1 MQLRRWTCHRTPS
14 RLPLS
19 CVSGFLVSTTLLL
32 TQPTSPSGQGTR
44 RTLQH
49 TCQARN
55 SCTVHRIFHSN
66 QCQQG
71 TCAVC
76 AGGGETV
83 EDVAQ
88 RLKVLLSR
96 IENSHEDRNVLLVS
110 HGDTL
115 SIFAA
120 VALGLDLK
128 RNRRYGLDTGQ
139 LLQLSELS
147 EVIVGA

>member
-1 MQLRRWTCHRTPS
+1 MYG
-14 RLPLS
+14 
-19 CVSGFLVSTTLLL
+19 V
-32 TQPTSPSGQGTR
+32 
-44 RTLQH
+44 
-49 TCQARN
+49 
-55 SCTVHRIFHSN
+55 
-66 QCQQG
+66 
-71 TCAVC
+71 

-88 RLKVLLSR
+88 RLRVLLRR
-96 IENSHEDRNVLLVS
+96 IETLHESHNILLVS

-128 RNRRYGLDTGQ
+128 INRRYGLDTGQ

-147 EVIVGA
+147 EVVVGA